1 MQHGFMRTYPADLRH
16 LASGTARPE
25 GRGRG
30 GAPPPAR
37 PPPGGACRPRHRAC
51 LCELWYWV
59 FSYHLILLT
68 YSLNKKQS
76 SRDRGRRCRSGLGGC
91 RWRHHWRGGRCRR
104 NRDGLLSC
112 GRGGWRLNR
121 WRLGACRRLLR
132 AGQVVSEP
140 EYQRIL
146 WLLWLLA
153 GSIVAALVEDFD
165 GLGLV
170 DEVAEA
176 QRLWTRVCGGLAAS
190 STEPHAPERQRTNGS
205 CGFSLAS
212 SDHGPGCFSR
222 RYVPS
227 CTAQGTASASG
238 SVTSPFERR
247 CRYSPSLSAQGL
259 PSCESAASEGGPVSG
274 GTGGGCCSEAW
285 EEGVVFSSSVVGVA
299 TVPPPPGTIAQNRWP
314 QRRK

>member
-1 MQHGFMRTYPADLRH
+1 VLEVKIFCM
-16 LASGTARPE
+16 
-25 GRGRG
+25 
-30 GAPPPAR
+30 
-37 PPPGGACRPRHRAC
+37 
-51 LCELWYWV
+51 
-59 FSYHLILLT
+59 

-76 SRDRGRRCRSGLGGC
+76 SRGRGRRCRGGLGGC
-91 RWRHHWRGGRCRR
+91 RWRHWRGGRCRR

-176 QRLWTRVCGGLAAS
+176 QRLRTRVCGGLAAS

-274 GTGGGCCSEAW
+274 GTGGGCCSEEW

-299 TVPPPPGTIAQNRWP
+299 TVSPPPGTIAQNRWP
-314 QRRK
+314 QRRKRGARTQKSRNRCDFF